1 LAERQDWSC
10 PRSHGEQ
17 ISSVKVSGPDSD
29 PWEVVSGLS
38 KRERRTALIG
48 GLLALCLLAAFTA
61 HVGVGFGGHSTDVL
75 FNTWIYSALML
86 TSAVA
91 CLLRAA
97 LIRRE
102 RGVWALLGVGLLLY
116 TGGEIYYA
124 AVLAGQATVP
134 IPSPADGGYLAF
146 YPLAYAALIAL
157 LRARIGAFPVAR
169 WLDGAIVGSA
179 VAALAA
185 AFALGPIVDASSE
198 GQTLAVATNLAYP
211 IADLT
216 LLTMVAT
223 AASFTG
229 WRPGRSWAVL
239 GAGLLLLAV
248 SDGVYLLQSAN
259 GTYVEGTILD
269 AGWPCGVL
277 LVACAAW
284 VEPGVTQPV
293 RSRAVRIIAIPAAAA
308 LVAICI
314 QAAERFTTA
323 PTAAA
328 VISLLTLVAV
338 VVRLVLS
345 LRESQGE
352 VRTRSQESRTD
363 ELTGLPNRRA
373 LMLDLEHATTRPA
386 PAGSLRLLALF
397 DLDGFKLYNDT
408 FGHPAGDALLN
419 RLGGRLECFAASKGR
434 VYRLGGDEFCLL
446 VECTAAEVDAIIAG
460 AAAALSERGEGFVIT
475 ASQGSVLLPSE
486 AGSTKEAMQ
495 LADRRMYANK
505 ASERTSAGSQSRDV
519 LMTALRER
527 QPQLAEQA
535 VDVADLVLAVV
546 EELGME
552 AEQRDETYRAA
563 QLHETGKMAIPD
575 AILSKPGP
583 LEESEWEF
591 VRQHTLIG
599 ERIIAS
605 AAALVPVARLVRSSG
620 ERWDGSGYPDSLRGE
635 QIPLG
640 SRVVAVCEAYAAM
653 VSERPYSVAM
663 RHSRALE
670 ELRRGAGSQF
680 DPKVVAAF
688 EQVVAQRG
696 FPGGASH
703 VHSVRV
709 VEPSA
714 PDFVP

>member
-1 LAERQDWSC
+1 M
-10 PRSHGEQ
+10 
-17 ISSVKVSGPDSD
+17 I
-29 PWEVVSGLS
+29 SGLS
-38 KRERRTALIG
+38 QRERRTVIVG
-48 GLLALCLLAAFTA
+48 GFLALCLLAAFTA
-61 HVGVGFGGHSTDVL
+61 HVAFGFGGRGTDAL

-86 TSAVA
+86 TSAAA

-97 LIRRE
+97 LVRRE
-102 RGVWALLGVGLLLY
+102 RLAWTLLGVGLLLY
-116 TGGEIYYA
+116 TAGEIYYA
-124 AVLAGQATVP
+124 AVLAERASVP
-134 IPSPADGGYLAF
+134 IPSPADAGYLAF

-198 GQTLAVATNLAYP
+198 GQTLAVTTNLAYP
-211 IADLT
+211 IADLA

-308 LVAICI
+308 LVAIGI

-328 VISLLTLVAV
+328 VISLLTLIAV

-352 VRTRSQESRTD
+352 VRTRVQESRTD

-373 LMLDLEHATTRPA
+373 LMLDLERAITRP
-386 PAGSLRLLALF
+386 PATGSLRLLALF

-408 FGHPAGDALLN
+408 FGHPAGDALLE
-419 RLGGRLECFAASKGR
+419 RLGGRLGLFAAPKGR
-434 VYRLGGDEFCLL
+434 AYRLGGDEFCLL

-460 AAAALSERGEGFVIT
+460 AAAALSERGEGFAIT

-486 AGSTKEAMQ
+486 AGSMKEAMQ

-505 ASERTSAGSQSRDV
+505 VSERASAGSQSRDV
-519 LMTALRER
+519 LLTALRER
-527 QPQLAEQA
+527 QPHLAEQA
-535 VDVADLVLAVV
+535 VDVAELALALA
-546 EELGME
+546 EEMGME
-552 AEQRDETYRAA
+552 AEQRDETHRAA

-583 LEESEWEF
+583 LEDSEWEF

-620 ERWDGSGYPDSLRGE
+620 ERWDGSGYPDSLRGD

-663 RHSRALE
+663 RPTRALE
-670 ELRRGAGSQF
+670 ELRRSAGSQF
-680 DPKVVAAF
+680 DPEVVAAF
-688 EQVVAQRG
+688 E
-696 FPGGASH
+696 
-703 VHSVRV
+703 RV
-709 VEPSA
+709 YRSSRTLTPSTNQTLR
-714 PDFVP
+714 PSG

>member
-1 LAERQDWSC
+1 MGFTQAARAPCQLAFQPDA
-10 PRSHGEQ
+10 Q
-17 ISSVKVSGPDSD
+17 ISSVKVAALDSD
-29 PWEVVSGLS
+29 LEGVVSGLS
-38 KRERRTALIG
+38 KRERKIVLLG
-48 GLLALCLLAAFTA
+48 GLLALCLLAAFAA
-61 HVGVGFGGHSTDVL
+61 HVALGFGGPSTDAL

-86 TSAVA
+86 TSAAA
-91 CLLRAA
+91 CLLRAV
-97 LIRRE
+97 LVRRE
-102 RGVWALLGVGLLLY
+102 RVAWALLGVGLLLY
-116 TGGEIYYA
+116 AGGEIYYA
-124 AVLAGQATVP
+124 AVLAGQASVP

-146 YPLAYAALIAL
+146 YPLAYAALISL
-157 LRARIGAFPVAR
+157 LRTRIGAFPIAR

-248 SDGVYLLQSAN
+248 SDGVYLLQAAK

-284 VEPGVTQPV
+284 IEPGTTGPL

-345 LRESQGE
+345 LRETQGE
-352 VRTRSQESRTD
+352 ARTSVQESRTD

-373 LMLDLEHATTRPA
+373 LMLDLERAVERPA
-386 PAGSLRLLALF
+386 ATGSLRLFALF

-408 FGHPAGDALLN
+408 FGHPAGDALLE
-419 RLGGRLECFAASKGR
+419 RLGGRLELFAASKGGA
-434 VYRLGGDEFCLL
+434 YRLGGDEFCLL
-446 VECTAAEVDAIIAG
+446 GECTAAEVDAIIAG
-460 AAAALSERGEGFVIT
+460 AAAALSERGEGFSIT
-475 ASQGSVLLPSE
+475 ASQGNVLLPSE
-486 AGSTKEAMQ
+486 AGSVKEAMQ

-505 ASERTSAGSQSRDV
+505 VSERTSAGSQSRDV
-519 LMTALRER
+519 LLTALRER

-535 VDVADLVLAVV
+535 VDVAELALAVA
-546 EELGME
+546 EELKME
-552 AEQRDETYRAA
+552 AEQRDETCRAA
-563 QLHETGKMAIPD
+563 QLHGIGKMAIPD
-575 AILSKPGP
+575 AILNKPGP
-583 LEESEWEF
+583 LEEVEWEF
-591 VRQHTLIG
+591 VRQHSLIG

-663 RHSRALE
+663 RPSRALE
-670 ELRRGAGSQF
+670 ELRRSAGSQF
-680 DPKVVAAF
+680 DPQVVAAF
-688 EQVVAQRG
+688 EQVAAQRG
-696 FPGGASH
+696 LLIGA
-703 VHSVRV
+703 
-709 VEPSA
+709 
-714 PDFVP
+714 

>member
-1 LAERQDWSC
+1 MAELSERQ
-10 PRSHGEQ
+10 
-17 ISSVKVSGPDSD
+17 
-29 PWEVVSGLS
+29 
-38 KRERRTALIG
+38 RRTVLVG

-61 HVGVGFGGHSTDVL
+61 HVAVGVGGPGTDAL
-75 FNTWIYSALML
+75 FNTWVYNTLML
-86 TSAVA
+86 TSAAA

-102 RGVWALLGVGLLLY
+102 RLAWALLGVGLLLY

-124 AVLAGQATVP
+124 AVLAGKASVP
-134 IPSPADGGYLAF
+134 IPSAADGGYLAF
-146 YPLAYAALIAL
+146 YPLAYAALVVL
-157 LRARIGAFPVAR
+157 LRTRIGAFPVAR

-185 AFALGPIVDASSE
+185 AFALGPIVDASTE

-229 WRPGRSWAVL
+229 WRPGRSWTIL

-248 SDGVYLLQSAN
+248 SDGVYLLQAAQ

-284 VEPGVTQPV
+284 IEPGVMEPL

-308 LVAICI
+308 LVAIGI

-328 VISLLTLVAV
+328 AISLLTLIAV
-338 VVRLVLS
+338 VLRLVLS
-345 LRESQGE
+345 LRESQVE
-352 VRTRSQESRTD
+352 ARSRMHESRTD

-373 LMLDLEHATTRPA
+373 LMLDLERAITRPPA
-386 PAGSLRLLALF
+386 AGSLRLLVLF

-408 FGHPAGDALLN
+408 FGHPAGDALLD
-419 RLGGRLECFAASKGR
+419 RLGGRLERFATAKGR
-434 VYRLGGDEFCLL
+434 AYRLGGDEFCLL
-446 VECTAAEVDAIIAG
+446 SECTAAEVDAIVAG
-460 AAAALSERGEGFVIT
+460 ATAALSESGEGFAIG
-475 ASQGSVLLPSE
+475 ASQGNVLLPSE
-486 AGSTKEAMQ
+486 AASVKETMQ

-505 ASERTSAGSQSRDV
+505 VSERTSAGSQSRDV
-519 LMTALRER
+519 LLTALRER
-527 QPQLAEQA
+527 QPELAEQA
-535 VDVADLVLAVV
+535 VDVAELALAVA

-575 AILSKPGP
+575 AILNKPGP
-583 LEESEWEF
+583 LEDSEWEF
-591 VRQHTLIG
+591 VRRHTLIG

-620 ERWDGSGYPDSLRGE
+620 ERWDGGGYPDSLRAE

-640 SRVVAVCEAYAAM
+640 ARVVAVCDAYAAM

-663 RHSRALE
+663 RPPRALE
-670 ELRRGAGSQF
+670 ELRRGAGTQF
-680 DPKVVAAF
+680 DPGVVAAF
-688 EQVVAQRG
+688 SQVVRVLTHSTN
-696 FPGGASH
+696 AS
-703 VHSVRV
+703 S
-709 VEPSA
+709 ES
-714 PDFVP
+714 

>member
-1 LAERQDWSC
+1 M
-10 PRSHGEQ
+10 
-17 ISSVKVSGPDSD
+17 
-29 PWEVVSGLS
+29 VSGLS
-38 KRERRTALIG
+38 QRARRTVLVG
-48 GLLALCLLAAFTA
+48 GLFALCLLLAFIA
-61 HVGVGFGGHSTDVL
+61 HVAVGFGGRSTDAL

-86 TSAVA
+86 TSGVA

-97 LIRRE
+97 LVPRE
-102 RGVWALLGVGLLLY
+102 RFVWALLGVGLLLY
-116 TGGEIYYA
+116 AGGEIYYA
-124 AVLAGQATVP
+124 AVLAGQESVP

-146 YPLAYAALIAL
+146 YPLAYVALIAL
-157 LRARIGAFPVAR
+157 LRARVGVFPVAR

-239 GAGLLLLAV
+239 GAGLMLLAV
-248 SDGVYLLQSAN
+248 SDGVYLLQAAK

-277 LVACAAW
+277 LVASAAW
-284 VEPGVTQPV
+284 IEQGATEPL
-293 RSRAVRIIAIPAAAA
+293 RSRAVRIVAIPAAAA
-308 LVAICI
+308 LVAISI
-314 QAAERFTTA
+314 QAAERFATT

-352 VRTRSQESRTD
+352 ARTSAQESRTD

-373 LMLDLEHATTRPA
+373 LMLDLERAIARPSAT
-386 PAGSLRLLALF
+386 GSLRLLALF
-397 DLDGFKLYNDT
+397 DLDGFKVYNDA
-408 FGHPAGDALLN
+408 FGHPAGDALLQ
-419 RLGGRLECFAASKGR
+419 RLGGRLERFAPSQGR
-434 VYRLGGDEFCLL
+434 AYRLGGDEFCLL
-446 VECTAAEVDAIIAG
+446 AECTAAEVDAVVAG
-460 AAAALSERGEGFVIT
+460 ATAALSERGEGFSVT

-486 AGSTKEAMQ
+486 AASIEEAMQ

-505 ASERTSAGSQSRDV
+505 VSERTSAGSQSRDV

-535 VDVADLVLAVV
+535 VDVAELALAVA

-575 AILSKPGP
+575 AILNKPGP
-583 LEESEWEF
+583 LEEAEWEF

-620 ERWDGSGYPDSLRGE
+620 ERWDGGGYPDSLREE

-663 RHSRALE
+663 RPSRALE

-680 DPKVVAAF
+680 DPRVIAAF
-688 EQVVAQRG
+688 EQVAAQHG
-696 FPGGASH
+696 LPIGT
-703 VHSVRV
+703 
-709 VEPSA
+709 
-714 PDFVP
+714 

>member
-1 LAERQDWSC
+1 M
-10 PRSHGEQ
+10 
-17 ISSVKVSGPDSD
+17 I
-29 PWEVVSGLS
+29 SGLS
-38 KRERRTALIG
+38 EHERKTVLVG
-48 GLLALCLLAAFTA
+48 GFLALGLLAAFTA
-61 HVGVGFGGHSTDVL
+61 HVVVGFGGPSTDAL

-86 TSAVA
+86 TSAAA

-97 LIRRE
+97 LVPRE
-102 RGVWALLGVGLLLY
+102 RLAWTLLGVGLLLY
-116 TGGEIYYA
+116 AGGEIYYA
-124 AVLAGQATVP
+124 AVLAEQASVP

-185 AFALGPIVDASSE
+185 AFALGPILDASSE

-248 SDGVYLLQSAN
+248 SDGVYLLQAAKGS
-259 GTYVEGTILD
+259 YVEGTILD

-284 VEPGVTQPV
+284 IEPGTAKPL
-293 RSRAVRIIAIPAAAA
+293 RSRAVRIIAIPTAAA

-314 QAAERFTTA
+314 QAVERFATA

-328 VISLLTLVAV
+328 VISLFTLIAV

-352 VRTRSQESRTD
+352 ARTSVEESRTD

-373 LMLDLEHATTRPA
+373 LMSDLESAIMRPA
-386 PAGSLRLLALF
+386 ATGSLQLFALF

-408 FGHPAGDALLN
+408 FGHPAGDALLE
-419 RLGGRLECFAASKGR
+419 RLGGRLERFMTSKGR
-434 VYRLGGDEFCLL
+434 AYRLGGDEFCLL
-446 VECTAAEVDAIIAG
+446 AECTAAEVDTIVAG
-460 AAAALSERGEGFVIT
+460 AGDALSEHGEGFAIT
-475 ASQGSVLLPSE
+475 ASQGNVVLPSE
-486 AGSTKEAMQ
+486 AGSVEEAMQ

-505 ASERTSAGSQSRDV
+505 VSERTSAGSQSRDV
-519 LMTALRER
+519 LLTALRER
-527 QPQLAEQA
+527 QPQLAERA
-535 VDVADLVLAVV
+535 VDVAELSLAVAEV
-546 EELGME
+546 LGME

-575 AILSKPGP
+575 AILKKPGP

-591 VRQHTLIG
+591 VHQHTLIG

-620 ERWDGSGYPDSLRGE
+620 ERWDGSGYPDSLRGV

-663 RHSRALE
+663 RPARALE
-670 ELRRGAGSQF
+670 ELRRSAGSQF
-680 DPKVVAAF
+680 DPEVVAAF
-688 EQVVAQRG
+688 EQVIGQRG
-696 FPGGASH
+696 LSNEPEPGRQSAGAG
-703 VHSVRV
+703 RT
-709 VEPSA
+709 A
-714 PDFVP
+714 PTP

>member
-1 LAERQDWSC
+1 M
-10 PRSHGEQ
+10 
-17 ISSVKVSGPDSD
+17 I
-29 PWEVVSGLS
+29 SGLS
-38 KRERRTALIG
+38 HRERKIVLVG
-48 GLLALCLLAAFTA
+48 GFLALCLLVAFIA
-61 HVGVGFGGHSTDVL
+61 RAVVGFGGHSTHVL
-75 FNTWIYSALML
+75 FNTWIYNALML
-86 TSAVA
+86 TSAAA

-97 LIRRE
+97 LVRRE
-102 RGVWALLGVGLLLY
+102 RLAWALLGVGLLLFA
-116 TGGEIYYA
+116 GGDIYFA
-124 AVLAGQATVP
+124 AALAEQATVP

-146 YPLAYAALIAL
+146 YPLSYVALIVL
-157 LRARIGAFPVAR
+157 LRARIGTFPVAR

-185 AFALGPIVDASSE
+185 AFALGPILDASSE
-198 GQTLAVATNLAYP
+198 GQTLAIATNLAYP

-239 GAGLLLLAV
+239 GAGLLLLAL
-248 SDGVYLLQSAN
+248 SDGGYLLQSAQ

-269 AGWPCGVL
+269 VGWPFGVL

-284 VEPGVTQPV
+284 IEPGTTKPLQ
-293 RSRAVRIIAIPAAAA
+293 SRAVRIIAIPTAAA
-308 LVAICI
+308 LIAIGI
-314 QAAERFTTA
+314 QAAERFATA

-328 VISLLTLVAV
+328 VISLLTLIAV

-352 VRTRSQESRTD
+352 ARTRAQESRTD

-373 LMLDLEHATTRPA
+373 LMLDLEQAATRPA
-386 PAGSLRLLALF
+386 ATGSLRLLALF

-408 FGHPAGDALLN
+408 FGHPAGDALLE
-419 RLGGRLECFAASKGR
+419 RLGGALERFAVSKGSA
-434 VYRLGGDEFCLL
+434 YRLGGDEFCLL

-460 AAAALSERGEGFVIT
+460 ATAALSERGEGFSIT

-486 AGSTKEAMQ
+486 ADSTKEAMK

-505 ASERTSAGSQSRDV
+505 VNERSSAGSQSRDV
-519 LMTALRER
+519 LLTALRER

-535 VDVADLVLAVV
+535 VDVAELALAVA
-546 EELGME
+546 EELEME

-575 AILSKPGP
+575 AILNKPGP

-640 SRVVAVCEAYAAM
+640 ARVVAVCDAYAAM

-663 RHSRALE
+663 RPSRALE
-670 ELRRGAGSQF
+670 ELRRSAGSQF
-680 DPKVVAAF
+680 DPKIVAAF
-688 EQVVAQRG
+688 EQVAAQRG
-696 FPGGASH
+696 LPIG
-703 VHSVRV
+703 
-709 VEPSA
+709 
-714 PDFVP
+714 

>member
-1 LAERQDWSC
+1 M
-10 PRSHGEQ
+10 G
-17 ISSVKVSGPDSD
+17 
-29 PWEVVSGLS
+29 VVSGLS
-38 KRERRTALIG
+38 QRERRTVLVG

-61 HVGVGFGGHSTDVL
+61 HVAVGFGGPRTDAL
-75 FNTWIYSALML
+75 FNTWIYNALML
-86 TSAVA
+86 TSAAA

-102 RGVWALLGVGLLLY
+102 RAAWVLLGAGLLLY

-124 AVLAGQATVP
+124 AVLAAKASVP

-146 YPLAYAALIAL
+146 YPLAYAALIVL
-157 LRARIGAFPVAR
+157 LRARIGSFPVAR

-185 AFALGPIVDASSE
+185 ALALGPIVDASSE

-211 IADLT
+211 VADLT

-229 WRPGRSWAVL
+229 WRPGRSWTVL

-248 SDGVYLLQSAN
+248 SDGVYLLQAAN
-259 GTYVEGTILD
+259 GTYLEGTILD

-284 VEPGVTQPV
+284 IEPGTAKPLQ
-293 RSRAVRIIAIPAAAA
+293 SRAVRIIAIPAAAA
-308 LVAICI
+308 LIAISI
-314 QAAERFTTA
+314 QAAERFATA

-352 VRTRSQESRTD
+352 ARTRAQESRTD
-363 ELTGLPNRRA
+363 ELTDLPNRRA
-373 LMLDLEHATTRPA
+373 LMLDLESAITRPA

-408 FGHPAGDALLN
+408 FGHPAGDSLLA
-419 RLGGRLECFAASKGR
+419 RLGGRLESFAVSHEARG
-434 VYRLGGDEFCLL
+434 YRLGGDEFCLL
-446 VECTAAEVDAIIAG
+446 AECTAAEVDAIIAG
-460 AAAALSERGEGFVIT
+460 ASAALSESGEGFAIG
-475 ASQGSVLLPSE
+475 ASQGNVLLPSE
-486 AGSTKEAMQ
+486 AASVKEAMQ

-505 ASERTSAGSQSRDV
+505 VSERTSAGSQSRDV
-519 LMTALRER
+519 LLTALRER
-527 QPQLAEQA
+527 QPELAEQA
-535 VDVADLVLAVV
+535 VDVAELALAVA
-546 EELGME
+546 EELEME

-575 AILSKPGP
+575 AILNKPGP
-583 LEESEWEF
+583 LEEPEWEF

-620 ERWDGSGYPDSLRGE
+620 ERWDGGGYPDSLRGD

-640 SRVVAVCEAYAAM
+640 ARVVAVCDAYAAM

-663 RHSRALE
+663 RPSRALE
-670 ELRRGAGSQF
+670 ELRHSAGSQF
-680 DPKVVAAF
+680 DPEVVAAF
-688 EQVVAQRG
+688 EKVAVRRG
-696 FPGGASH
+696 LPVG
-703 VHSVRV
+703 
-709 VEPSA
+709 
-714 PDFVP
+714 

>member
-1 LAERQDWSC
+1 M
-10 PRSHGEQ
+10 
-17 ISSVKVSGPDSD
+17 
-29 PWEVVSGLS
+29 EVVSELTQR
-38 KRERRTALIG
+38 KRTIVLVG

-61 HVGVGFGGHSTDVL
+61 HVAVGFGGHGTDAL
-75 FNTWIYSALML
+75 FDTWIYCALML
-86 TSAVA
+86 TSAA
-91 CLLRAA
+91 GCLLRAA

-102 RGVWALLGVGLLLY
+102 RVAWALLGVGLLLY
-116 TGGEIYYA
+116 SGGEIYYA
-124 AVLAGQATVP
+124 AVLAGKASVP

-157 LRARIGAFPVAR
+157 LRARIGVFPVAR

-185 AFALGPIVDASSE
+185 ALALGPIVDASSE
-198 GQTLAVATNLAYP
+198 GQTLSVATNLAYP

-216 LLTMVAT
+216 LLTIVAT

-229 WRPGRSWAVL
+229 WRPGRSWGVL

-248 SDGVYLLQSAN
+248 SDGVYLLQAAKD
-259 GTYVEGTILD
+259 TYVEGTILD
-269 AGWPCGVL
+269 AGWPLGVL

-284 VEPGVTQPV
+284 IEPGTAKPMQ
-293 RSRAVRIIAIPAAAA
+293 SRAVRIIAIPAAAA
-308 LVAICI
+308 LIAICL
-314 QAAERFTTA
+314 QAAERFATA

-328 VISLLTLVAV
+328 VISLLTLIAV

-352 VRTRSQESRTD
+352 ARTSAQESRTD

-373 LMLDLEHATTRPA
+373 LTTDLERAITHPA
-386 PAGSLRLLALF
+386 GAGSLRLLALF

-408 FGHPAGDALLN
+408 FGHPAGDALLA
-419 RLGGRLECFAASKGR
+419 RLGGRLERFAASQEGSA
-434 VYRLGGDEFCLL
+434 YRLGGDEFCFL
-446 VECTAAEVDAIIAG
+446 VECTAAEVDVIVADAT
-460 AAAALSERGEGFVIT
+460 AALAESGEGFAIT
-475 ASQGSVLLPSE
+475 ASQGNVLLPSE
-486 AGSTKEAMQ
+486 AASIEEAMQ

-505 ASERTSAGSQSRDV
+505 VSERTSAGSQSRDV
-519 LMTALRER
+519 LLTALRER
-527 QPQLAEQA
+527 QPELAERA
-535 VDVADLVLAVV
+535 VDVAELALSTA

-575 AILSKPGP
+575 AILNKPGP

-591 VRQHTLIG
+591 VRQNTLIG

-620 ERWDGSGYPDSLRGE
+620 ERWDGGGYPDSLRGE

-640 SRVVAVCEAYAAM
+640 ARVVAVCDAYAAM

-663 RHSRALE
+663 RPPRALE

-680 DPKVVAAF
+680 DPRVVAAF
-688 EQVVAQRG
+688 EQVATQRG
-696 FPGGASH
+696 LPVG
-703 VHSVRV
+703 
-709 VEPSA
+709 
-714 PDFVP
+714 

>member
-1 LAERQDWSC
+1 
-10 PRSHGEQ
+10 
-17 ISSVKVSGPDSD
+17 V
-29 PWEVVSGLS
+29 
-38 KRERRTALIG
+38 G
-48 GLLALCLLAAFTA
+48 GILALCLLAAFTA
-61 HVGVGFGGHSTDVL
+61 HVGVGFGGASTDAL

-86 TSAVA
+86 TSAAA

-97 LIRRE
+97 LVRRE
-102 RGVWALLGVGLLLY
+102 RLTWALLGVGLLLY

-124 AVLAGQATVP
+124 AVLATQATVP

-157 LRARIGAFPVAR
+157 LRVRIGVFPVAR

-211 IADLT
+211 IADLA
-216 LLTMVAT
+216 LLTLVAT

-308 LVAICI
+308 LVAIGI

-328 VISLLTLVAV
+328 VISLLTLIAV

-352 VRTRSQESRTD
+352 VRTRAQESRTD

-373 LMLDLEHATTRPA
+373 LMMDLDRAITRP
-386 PAGSLRLLALF
+386 PATGSLRLLVLF

-408 FGHPAGDALLN
+408 FGHPAGDALLE
-419 RLGGRLECFAASKGR
+419 RLGGRLERFEPSKGR
-434 VYRLGGDEFCLL
+434 AYRLGGDEFCLL

-460 AAAALSERGEGFVIT
+460 ATAALSESGEGFAIT

-486 AGSTKEAMQ
+486 AGSTKDAMQ

-505 ASERTSAGSQSRDV
+505 ASERASAGSQSRDV
-519 LMTALRER
+519 LLTALRER

-535 VDVADLVLAVV
+535 VDVAELVLAVV
-546 EELGME
+546 GELGME

-620 ERWDGSGYPDSLRGE
+620 ERWDGSGYPDSLRAE

-680 DPKVVAAF
+680 DPQVVAAF
-688 EQVVAQRG
+688 EQAAARG
-696 FPGGASH
+696 GLPLGSLH
-703 VHSVRV
+703 TSVKTG
-709 VEPSA
+709 
-714 PDFVP
+714 

>member
-1 LAERQDWSC
+1 MVA
-10 PRSHGEQ
+10 
-17 ISSVKVSGPDSD
+17 
-29 PWEVVSGLS
+29 GLS
-38 KRERRTALIG
+38 QRERRTVLIG
-48 GLLALCLLAAFTA
+48 GLLALCLLVAFTA
-61 HVGVGFGGHSTDVL
+61 HVALGFGGSGTDAL
-75 FNTWIYSALML
+75 FNTWIYNALML
-86 TSAVA
+86 TSAAA

-97 LIRRE
+97 LVRRE
-102 RGVWALLGVGLLLY
+102 RLAWALLGVGLLFY

-124 AVLAGQATVP
+124 AALAEKASVP

-146 YPLAYAALIAL
+146 YPLAYVALIVL

-216 LLTMVAT
+216 LLTMAAT

-229 WRPGRSWAVL
+229 WRPGRSWTVL

-248 SDGVYLLQSAN
+248 SDGVYLLQAAK

-284 VEPGVTQPV
+284 IEQGVTEPV

-308 LVAICI
+308 LVAIGI
-314 QAAERFTTA
+314 QAVERFATA

-328 VISLLTLVAV
+328 VISLLTLIAV

-352 VRTRSQESRTD
+352 ARAKAQESRTD

-373 LMLDLEHATTRPA
+373 LMTDLEGAIARPA
-386 PAGSLRLLALF
+386 ATGSLRLLVLF

-408 FGHPAGDALLN
+408 FGHPAGDALLE
-419 RLGGRLECFAASKGR
+419 RLGGRLGRFAASHGGR
-434 VYRLGGDEFCLL
+434 AYRLGGDEFCLL
-446 VECTAAEVDAIIAG
+446 AECTAAEVDAIIAG
-460 AAAALSERGEGFVIT
+460 ATAALSERGEGFAIA

-486 AGSTKEAMQ
+486 AHSVKEALQ

-505 ASERTSAGSQSRDV
+505 VSERTSAGSQSRDV
-519 LMTALRER
+519 LLTALRER

-535 VDVADLVLAVV
+535 VDVAELALAVA

-575 AILSKPGP
+575 AILNKPGP

-591 VRQHTLIG
+591 VRKHTLIG

-640 SRVVAVCEAYAAM
+640 ARVVAVCDAYAAM
-653 VSERPYSVAM
+653 ISERPYSVAM
-663 RHSRALE
+663 RPSRALE
-670 ELRRGAGSQF
+670 ELRRSAGSQF
-680 DPKVVAAF
+680 DPKVIAAF
-688 EQVVAQRG
+688 EQVAARRG
-696 FPGGASH
+696 LPLEA
-703 VHSVRV
+703 
-709 VEPSA
+709 
-714 PDFVP
+714 

>member
-1 LAERQDWSC
+1 LVGVVAELSERQ
-10 PRSHGEQ
+10 
-17 ISSVKVSGPDSD
+17 
-29 PWEVVSGLS
+29 
-38 KRERRTALIG
+38 RRTVLVG
-48 GLLALCLLAAFTA
+48 GVLALCLLVAFVARAA
-61 HVGVGFGGHSTDVL
+61 VPFGGPGIDLL
-75 FNTWIYSALML
+75 FNTWIYNALML
-86 TSAVA
+86 TSAAA

-97 LIRRE
+97 LVRRE
-102 RGVWALLGVGLLLY
+102 RLAWALLGIGLLLFA
-116 TGGEIYYA
+116 GGDIYFA
-124 AVLAGQATVP
+124 AALAEQASVP

-146 YPLAYAALIAL
+146 YPLAYVALVAL
-157 LRARIGAFPVAR
+157 LRARVGAFPVAR

-185 AFALGPIVDASSE
+185 AFALGPILDASSE

-229 WRPGRSWAVL
+229 WRPGRSWTVL
-239 GAGLLLLAV
+239 GVGLVLLAV
-248 SDGVYLLQSAN
+248 SDGGYLLQSAK
-259 GTYVEGTILD
+259 GTYVEGTLLD

-284 VEPGVTQPV
+284 IEPGITEPL

-314 QAAERFTTA
+314 QAAERFATA

-328 VISLLTLVAV
+328 VISLVTLVAV

-345 LRESQGE
+345 LRESQVE
-352 VRTRSQESRTD
+352 ARSRMHESRTD

-373 LMLDLEHATTRPA
+373 LMLDLERAITRPA
-386 PAGSLRLLALF
+386 AAGSLRLLALF

-408 FGHPAGDALLN
+408 FGHPAGDALLQ
-419 RLGGRLECFAASKGR
+419 RFGGRLERFATGKGR
-434 VYRLGGDEFCLL
+434 AYRLGGDEFCLL
-446 VECTAAEVDAIIAG
+446 ADCTAAEVDAIVAG
-460 AAAALSERGEGFVIT
+460 ATAALSERGEGFAVG
-475 ASQGSVLLPSE
+475 ASQGNVLLPSE
-486 AGSTKEAMQ
+486 ASSLKEAMQ

-505 ASERTSAGSQSRDV
+505 VSERTSAGSQSRDV
-519 LMTALRER
+519 LLTALRER

-535 VDVADLVLAVV
+535 VDVAELALAVA

-552 AEQRDETYRAA
+552 AEQRDETHRAA

-575 AILSKPGP
+575 AILNKPGP
-583 LEESEWEF
+583 LEEPEWEF

-620 ERWDGSGYPDSLRGE
+620 ERWDGAGYPDSLRDE

-640 SRVVAVCEAYAAM
+640 ARVVAVCDAYAAM
-653 VSERPYSVAM
+653 ISERPYSVAM
-663 RHSRALE
+663 RPPRALE
-670 ELRRGAGSQF
+670 ELRRSAGSQF
-680 DPKVVAAF
+680 DPEVVAAF
-688 EQVVAQRG
+688 EQVVARTGLQRAR
-696 FPGGASH
+696 GA
-703 VHSVRV
+703 
-709 VEPSA
+709 
-714 PDFVP
+714 

>member
-1 LAERQDWSC
+1 MITKMQGLQEDCLTGQGCR
-10 PRSHGEQ
+10 PRFRLM
-17 ISSVKVSGPDSD
+17 
-29 PWEVVSGLS
+29 EVVSELS
-38 KRERRTALIG
+38 QRERRTVLVG

-61 HVGVGFGGHSTDVL
+61 HVAVGLGGHGSDAL
-75 FNTWIYSALML
+75 FNTWIYNALML
-86 TSAVA
+86 TSAAA

-102 RGVWALLGVGLLLY
+102 RAAWALLGVGLLLY

-124 AVLAGQATVP
+124 AVLAGKASVP

-146 YPLAYAALIAL
+146 YPLAYAALIVL
-157 LRARIGAFPVAR
+157 LRARIGSFPVAR

-185 AFALGPIVDASSE
+185 ALALGPIVDASSE
-198 GQTLAVATNLAYP
+198 GQTLAVTTNLAYP

-229 WRPGRSWAVL
+229 WRPGRSWTVL

-248 SDGVYLLQSAN
+248 SDGVYLLQAAN
-259 GTYVEGTILD
+259 GTYLEGTILD

-284 VEPGVTQPV
+284 IEPGTTKPLQ
-293 RSRAVRIIAIPAAAA
+293 SRAVRIIAIPAAAA
-308 LVAICI
+308 LIAISI
-314 QAAERFTTA
+314 QAAERFATA

-328 VISLLTLVAV
+328 VISLLTLIAV

-352 VRTRSQESRTD
+352 ARTRAQESRTD
-363 ELTGLPNRRA
+363 ELTDLPNRRA
-373 LMLDLEHATTRPA
+373 LMLDLESAIARPA

-408 FGHPAGDALLN
+408 FGHPAGDALLA
-419 RLGGRLECFAASKGR
+419 RLGGRLGRFASSKGR
-434 VYRLGGDEFCLL
+434 AYRLGGDEFCLL
-446 VECTAAEVDAIIAG
+446 AECTAAEVDALIAG
-460 AAAALSERGEGFVIT
+460 AGAALSEGGEGFAIA
-475 ASQGSVLLPSE
+475 ASQGNVLLPSE
-486 AGSTKEAMQ
+486 AASVKEAMQ

-505 ASERTSAGSQSRDV
+505 VSERTSAGSQSRDV
-519 LMTALRER
+519 LLTALRER
-527 QPQLAEQA
+527 QPELAEQA
-535 VDVADLVLAVV
+535 VDVAELAQAVA

-575 AILSKPGP
+575 AILNKPGP
-583 LEESEWEF
+583 LEEPEWEF

-620 ERWDGSGYPDSLRGE
+620 ERWDGKGYPDSLHGE

-640 SRVVAVCEAYAAM
+640 ARVVAVCDAYAAM

-663 RHSRALE
+663 RPPRALE
-670 ELRRGAGSQF
+670 ELRRSAGSQF

-688 EQVVAQRG
+688 EQVAVRRG
-696 FPGGASH
+696 LPVG
-703 VHSVRV
+703 
-709 VEPSA
+709 
-714 PDFVP
+714 

>member
-1 LAERQDWSC
+1 M
-10 PRSHGEQ
+10 
-17 ISSVKVSGPDSD
+17 
-29 PWEVVSGLS
+29 VSGLS
-38 KRERRTALIG
+38 QRERRTVLIG
-48 GLLALCLLAAFTA
+48 GILALCLLAAFIA
-61 HVGVGFGGHSTDVL
+61 HVAAGFGGRRTDVL

-86 TSAVA
+86 TSAAA

-97 LIRRE
+97 LVRRE
-102 RGVWALLGVGLLLY
+102 RATWGLLGVGLLLY

-124 AVLAGQATVP
+124 AVLAGQASVP

-146 YPLAYAALIAL
+146 YPLAYVALVAL

-185 AFALGPIVDASSE
+185 AFALGPILDASSE

-248 SDGVYLLQSAN
+248 SDGVYLLQAAK

-284 VEPGVTQPV
+284 VEPGTAEPL

-308 LVAICI
+308 LVAIGI
-314 QAAERFTTA
+314 QAVERFATA
-323 PTAAA
+323 PSAAA
-328 VISLLTLVAV
+328 VISLLTLIAV

-345 LRESQGE
+345 LRESQWE
-352 VRTRSQESRTD
+352 ARTSVAESRTD

-373 LMLDLEHATTRPA
+373 LMLDLESAIMRPA
-386 PAGSLRLLALF
+386 ATGSLQLFALF

-408 FGHPAGDALLN
+408 FGHPAGDALLE
-419 RLGGRLECFAASKGR
+419 RLGGRLERFATSQGR
-434 VYRLGGDEFCLL
+434 AYRLGGDEFCVLA
-446 VECTAAEVDAIIAG
+446 ECTAAEVDAIVAG
-460 AAAALSERGEGFVIT
+460 AGAALSERGEGFAIT
-475 ASQGSVLLPSE
+475 ASQGNVLLPSE
-486 AGSTKEAMQ
+486 AGSVEEAMQ

-505 ASERTSAGSQSRDV
+505 VSERTSAGSQSRDV
-519 LMTALRER
+519 LLTALRER
-527 QPQLAEQA
+527 QPQLAKRA
-535 VDVADLVLAVV
+535 VDVAELALAVA
-546 EELGME
+546 EGLGME

-575 AILSKPGP
+575 AILNKPGP

-663 RHSRALE
+663 RPSRALE
-670 ELRRGAGSQF
+670 ELRRSASSQF
-680 DPKVVAAF
+680 DPEVVTAFEKVAA
-688 EQVVAQRG
+688 QG
-696 FPGGASH
+696 GTGASQRPAAASRAH
-703 VHSVRV
+703 RT
-709 VEPSA
+709 PCRK
-714 PDFVP
+714 

>member
-1 LAERQDWSC
+1 M
-10 PRSHGEQ
+10 
-17 ISSVKVSGPDSD
+17 
-29 PWEVVSGLS
+29 EVVSGLS
-38 KRERRTALIG
+38 QRKRRTVLVG

-61 HVGVGFGGHSTDVL
+61 HVVVGFGGSGTDAL
-75 FNTWIYSALML
+75 FNTWIYCALML
-86 TSAVA
+86 TSAAA

-102 RGVWALLGVGLLLY
+102 RGAWALLGVGLLLY
-116 TGGEIYYA
+116 SGGEIYYA
-124 AVLAGQATVP
+124 AVLAGQASVP
-134 IPSPADGGYLAF
+134 IPSLADGGYLAF
-146 YPLAYAALIAL
+146 YPLAYAALVAL

-169 WLDGAIVGSA
+169 WLDGLIVGSA
-179 VAALAA
+179 AAALAA
-185 AFALGPIVDASSE
+185 ALALGPIVDASSE

-248 SDGVYLLQSAN
+248 SDGAYLLQAAN

-269 AGWPCGVL
+269 VGWPFGVL

-284 VEPGVTQPV
+284 IEPGTTKPLQ
-293 RSRAVRIIAIPAAAA
+293 SRAVRIIAIPAAAA

-314 QAAERFTTA
+314 QAAERFATA

-328 VISLLTLVAV
+328 VISLLTLIAV

-352 VRTRSQESRTD
+352 ARTSAQQSRTD
-363 ELTGLPNRRA
+363 ELTGLANRRA
-373 LMLDLEHATTRPA
+373 LMLDLEHAITQPA
-386 PAGSLRLLALF
+386 AIGSLQLLALF

-408 FGHPAGDALLN
+408 FGHPAGDALLA
-419 RLGGRLECFAASKGR
+419 RFGGRLERFAASQGGCA
-434 VYRLGGDEFCLL
+434 YRLGGDEFCFLG
-446 VECTAAEVDAIIAG
+446 ECTAAEVDAIIAG
-460 AAAALSERGEGFVIT
+460 ATAALCEGGEGFAIT
-475 ASQGSVLLPSE
+475 SSQGNVLLPSE
-486 AGSTKEAMQ
+486 AASIEEAMQ

-505 ASERTSAGSQSRDV
+505 VSERTSAGSQSRDV
-519 LMTALRER
+519 LLTALRER
-527 QPQLAEQA
+527 QPRLAEQA
-535 VDVADLVLAVV
+535 VDVAELALATA

-575 AILSKPGP
+575 AILNKPGP

-605 AAALVPVARLVRSSG
+605 AAALVPVARLIRSSG
-620 ERWDGSGYPDSLRGE
+620 ERWDGKGYPDSLRGE

-640 SRVVAVCEAYAAM
+640 ARVVAVCDAYAAM
-653 VSERPYSVAM
+653 VSELPYSVAM
-663 RHSRALE
+663 RPARALE
-670 ELRRGAGSQF
+670 ELNRSAGSQF

-688 EQVVAQRG
+688 EQVATQRG
-696 FPGGASH
+696 LPIG
-703 VHSVRV
+703 
-709 VEPSA
+709 
-714 PDFVP
+714 

>member
-1 LAERQDWSC
+1 
-10 PRSHGEQ
+10 
-17 ISSVKVSGPDSD
+17 
-29 PWEVVSGLS
+29 VVSGLS
-38 KRERRTALIG
+38 KRERRTVLIS

-61 HVGVGFGGHSTDVL
+61 HVAVGFGGQSTDAL

-86 TSAVA
+86 TSAAA

-97 LIRRE
+97 LVRRE
-102 RGVWALLGVGLLLY
+102 RGTWALLGGGLLLY

-229 WRPGRSWAVL
+229 WRPGRSWMVL

-284 VEPGVTQPV
+284 VEPGVAQPV
-293 RSRAVRIIAIPAAAA
+293 RLRAWRIIAIPAAAA
-308 LVAICI
+308 LVAIGI

-352 VRTRSQESRTD
+352 VRTRAQESRTD
-363 ELTGLPNRRA
+363 ELTGLANRRA
-373 LMLDLEHATTRPA
+373 LMLDLERATTRPA

-408 FGHPAGDALLN
+408 FGHPAGDALLE
-419 RLGGRLECFAASKGR
+419 RLGGRLEGFAASRGR

-460 AAAALSERGEGFVIT
+460 AGAALSERGEGFAIT

-505 ASERTSAGSQSRDV
+505 ASERASAGSQSRDV
-519 LMTALRER
+519 LVTALRER

-535 VDVADLVLAVV
+535 VDVAELALAVV

-680 DPKVVAAF
+680 DPDVVAAF
-688 EQVVAQRG
+688 EQVAAR
-696 FPGGASH
+696 PGSPLGTLH
-703 VHSVRV
+703 TSVKTG
-709 VEPSA
+709 
-714 PDFVP
+714 